1 MWVRS
6 SWLGRGI
13 SWLLALL
20 LLVGITTGCRTDGG
34 DSFGFSLSAEP
45 QQIDP
50 QVARDTASLT
60 VIAAVFE
67 GLTSLDENGEPVPA
81 AATWTVSE
89 DRLIYT
95 FNIRESYWST
105 VTVRGEETGF
115 EDPVMVTAHDF
126 VFGFRRTADP
136 TTGSPY
142 ADLLSGI
149 VNASEVLAGQK
160 PSTALGVQAIDD
172 STLIIR
178 LSAPDPDFPKKLASP
193 GFMPCS
199 REFFAYTS
207 GRYGLE
213 PKYILTNGAF
223 SVSGWEHDKSVSL
236 VKNPHYHA
244 AKDILPASV
253 RYRIPTA
260 EQTDFELLT
269 KEYLDL
275 ATVSVDQLEDAK
287 AAGLTLVELQDT
299 VRFLWINN
307 EVETLGNP
315 DIRRALRDAIEYESL
330 WEALPDGCIPATG
343 FIPPAATVTGGKS
356 FREEQNRLPF
366 SADPAAATAA
376 LSKGLEALEL
386 EKLPTVTL
394 LAAED
399 DDSANFARYIL
410 QSFTKNLGVR
420 CTLEL
425 TDPETLNARVAAGNY
440 QLAIADVTPRGLS
453 AYENLSMFTSGAPAN
468 NFARFSSVDFDRRY
482 HAAGDHPASVKALE
496 GELYETVPAVP
507 LGFVTRYYGMLPE
520 VTGVT
525 VRPFFGG
532 KYGDWLSFRRADR
545 NE

>member
-1 MWVRS
+1 MRRS
-6 SWLGRGI
+6 AFGRLVALFAAGLVLLG
-13 SWLLALL
+13 
-20 LLVGITTGCRTDGG
+20 VMTGCREEGG

-67 GLTSLDENGEPVPA
+67 GLVSLDETGEPIPA

-105 VTVRGEETGF
+105 VKVRGEETGF

-126 VFGFRRTADP
+126 VFGIRRTADP

-149 VNASEVLAGQK
+149 VNAGEVIVGK
-160 PSTALGVQAIDD
+160 KSSTALGVEATDD

-178 LSAPDPDFPKKLASP
+178 LSAPDPDFLKKLASP
-193 GFMPCS
+193 GFMPCN

-244 AKDILPASV
+244 EKDILPASV
-253 RYRIPTA
+253 RYRIPTV
-260 EQTDFELLT
+260 EQPDFELLT
-269 KEYLDL
+269 KGYLDV
-275 ATVSVDQLEDAK
+275 ATVSADQLNDAK
-287 AAGLTLVELQDT
+287 EAGLTLVELQDT

-307 EVETLGNP
+307 EGEVLGNP
-315 DIRRALRDAIEYESL
+315 DIRRALRDAIEYDSL
-330 WEALPDGCIPATG
+330 WEALPDGCMPATG
-343 FIPPAATVTGGKS
+343 FVPPAATVTGGKS
-356 FREEQNRLPF
+356 FREQQTGLRF
-366 SADPAAATAA
+366 RADPTAAAMA
-376 LSKGLEALEL
+376 LSQGLSALERD
-386 EKLPTVTL
+386 KMPTLTL

-420 CTLEL
+420 CALEL

-440 QLAIADVTPRGLS
+440 QLAIADVTPRGFS
-453 AYENLSMFTSGAPAN
+453 AYENLNMFTSGAPAN

-482 HAAGDHPASVKALE
+482 DAAGDDPNSVKALE
-496 GELYETVPAVP
+496 EALYEAVPAVP
-507 LGFVTRYYGMLPE
+507 LGFVTRYYGILPE

-532 KYGDWLSFRRADR
+532 AYGDWLSFDRADR
-545 NE
+545 ND